1 MIWAT
6 VSSWSCFCW
15 LYRASPSSAANNI
28 INLTLVLTTWWW
40 PCVESSRVI
49 GRCVF
54 YDQCVLL
61 AKLLAFALLHF
72 VFQGQTCLLLQT
84 SYLLTSYYCIPI
96 LFDEK
101 DIFLWVLVL
110 EDLVSLHRTIQLQ
123 LLQHSWL
130 GHMLVLLWYWIVCL
144 GNKMRCYCHFWDCIQ
159 VLHFRL
165 FFDYDGCSISSK
177 SFWPTIVDIMVSW
190 IKFTCFSPFW
200 FTDS

>member
-1 MIWAT
+1 MAM
-6 VSSWSCFCW
+6 C
-15 LYRASPSSAANNI
+15 
-28 INLTLVLTTWWW
+28 
-40 PCVESSRVI
+40 RVI
-49 GRCVF
+49 SCCWKMCFLWPVCSF
-54 YDQCVLL
+54 S
-61 AKLLAFALLHF
+61 KTLLAFALLHF

-84 SYLLTSYYCIPI
+84 SYLMTSYCCIPTP
-96 LFDEK
+96 FNEK
-101 DIFLWVLVL
+101 DVFLWVLVL

-144 GNKMRCYCHFWDCIQ
+144 GNKMRCYCHFWDCTQ

-165 FFDYDGCSISSK
+165 FFDYDGYSISSK
-177 SFWPTIVDIMVSW
+177 SFWPTVVDIMVSW